1 MAMIRSSILKI
12 YLSLCFGF
20 LSLLMNSQNLLTL
33 NEAVQIAL
41 ENNYEIRLA
50 SNNLGIDSL
59 SATPGLAGM
68 LPRVFASANT
78 NNSTQYSSQ
87 VRADGTEIE
96 LDGAK
101 NNNQTY
107 GVGLNWTIFDG
118 FSMFARYDQ
127 LKELEKLGEAELKS
141 TILNRV
147 SDIMITY
154 YDLVQQQQLLTALD
168 STIVISQQR
177 VELAD
182 NRFSIGKA
190 SKLEVLNAQ
199 ADLNTDKTLYLRQK
213 ELYTNT
219 KIRLNEILARD
230 TKIDFKVESDM
241 LVNDNLIL
249 TDLEALASEQ
259 NPELQAQIINKR
271 IAELELK
278 QIKGN
283 RYPTITANTG
293 YNFSDSESTLGFA
306 RLNNSRGWN
315 YGFSASVDIFNGNN
329 QNRNEKIAKMQLD
342 NSAIAIE
349 QQTQTIKAQLNT
361 VYQTYLTNIGL
372 IDLETANEQIA
383 KENLDITL
391 SKYRIGTIP
400 TIEFRTAQL
409 NYINAK
415 LRLNEAKYQAK
426 LSEITLKQLAGNLS
440 L

>member
-1 MAMIRSSILKI
+1 MKRHSILKI
-12 YLSLCFGF
+12 YLGLCFGV
-20 LSLLMNSQNLLTL
+20 LSFHMHSQSVLSL

-41 ENNYEIRLA
+41 ENNFEIRLA

-59 SATPGLAGM
+59 SVSPGFAGM
-68 LPRVFASANT
+68 LPRVYASAST

-101 NNNQTY
+101 NINKSY
-107 GVGLNWTIFDG
+107 GIGLDWTIFDG
-118 FSMFARYDQ
+118 LSMFARYDR
-127 LKELEKLGEAELKS
+127 LKELQKLGETELKI

-147 SDIMITY
+147 SDVMITY
-154 YDLVQQQQLLTALD
+154 YDLVQQQQQLTALD
-168 STIVISQQR
+168 STIVLSEQR
-177 VELAD
+177 VELAT

-199 ADLNTDKTLYLRQK
+199 VDLNTDKTLYLRQQ
-213 ELYTNT
+213 ELYAST

-230 TKIDFKVESDM
+230 TKIDFKVDDDM
-241 LVNDNLIL
+241 LLNNQLVL
-249 TDLEALASEQ
+249 TDLEILAENQ
-259 NPELQAQIINKR
+259 NPELQAQLINKR
-271 IAELELK
+271 IAELQLK
-278 QIKGN
+278 QVKGN
-283 RYPTITANTG
+283 RFPTISATTG

-315 YGFSASVDIFNGNN
+315 YGFSASVDIFNGYN
-329 QNRNEKIAKMQLD
+329 QNRNEKIAKIQLE
-342 NSAIAIE
+342 NSTIAIE

-361 VYQTYLTNIGL
+361 AYQTYLTNIGL
-372 IDLETANEQIA
+372 IDLETSNEEIA
-383 KENLDITL
+383 KQNLEITL
-391 SKYRIGTIP
+391 AKYNTGIIP
-400 TIEFRTAQL
+400 PIEFRTAQL

-415 LRLNEAKYQAK
+415 LRLSQTKYQAK